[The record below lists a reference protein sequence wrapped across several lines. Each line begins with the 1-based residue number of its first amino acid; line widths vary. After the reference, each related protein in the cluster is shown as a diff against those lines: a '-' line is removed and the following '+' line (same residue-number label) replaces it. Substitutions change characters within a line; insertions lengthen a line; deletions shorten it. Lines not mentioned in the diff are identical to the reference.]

1 MWKGTQHKVWSRQFL
16 PHIFI
21 GVTWQFVTTY
31 VKGHSE
37 LLPDMTPTITVFLFA
52 TSFVS
57 ASTTNRSPHTIW
69 RFFKKYL
76 CWEDCSDCFLTEARS
91 IFSNELEG
99 ESTALGSVS
108 WWLDSAKNE
117 VLQARIRDAVL
128 KMLFSQHI
136 SISDSHVAGL
146 SCSTGAF
153 FPLAP
158 FNNKTEISTYSKVA
172 FIPPVSN
179 MKSTKP
185 RVMGGLTLWQKF
197 NDVF

>member
-1 MWKGTQHKVWSRQFL
+1 MPHLSFQHQ
-16 PHIFI
+16 P
-21 GVTWQFVTTY
+21 
-31 VKGHSE
+31 
-37 LLPDMTPTITVFLFA
+37 P
-52 TSFVS
+52 
-57 ASTTNRSPHTIW
+57 
-69 RFFKKYL
+69 
-76 CWEDCSDCFLTEARS
+76 TEALTQYEDS
-91 IFSNELEG
+91 LKNICAGKTAQTASSLKQEVFFSNELEG

-172 FIPPVSN
+172 FIPPLSN